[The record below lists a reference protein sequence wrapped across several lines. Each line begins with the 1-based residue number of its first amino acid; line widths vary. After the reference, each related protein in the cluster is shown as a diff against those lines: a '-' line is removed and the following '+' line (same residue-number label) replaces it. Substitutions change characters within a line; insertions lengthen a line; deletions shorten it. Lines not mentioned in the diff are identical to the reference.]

1 MATDV
6 EDRLTTLEARIKE
19 LQEQQAA
26 NTELRRIGIE
36 NGSQGVRGSLY
47 LFAFIFT
54 LNAAY
59 AHFSSDKRLL
69 GTTDLLW
76 FAGILGFA
84 LVAYFGFI
92 FRYTLG
98 AKVGNGN
105 VSVGTGIA
113 GQLPESH

>member
-59 AHFSSDKRLL
+59 AHFHQISAFLEPQTCYGSLEYL
-69 GTTDLLW
+69 GLLW
-76 FAGILGFA
+76 L
-84 LVAYFGFI
+84 
-92 FRYTLG
+92 RTLG
-98 AKVGNGN
+98 
-105 VSVGTGIA
+105 SFFDI
-113 GQLPESH
+113 P